1 MYRNF
6 CNKRSGSWNIK
17 RLLLIKENQIS
28 QVKELSTFLYM
39 RKCKSLGSL
48 KSFLWHALQASRAS
62 ILCFLILSLFTPS
75 RVGECCRWWIFFVFI
90 LSFLWLHTWV
100 QLVVMWR
107 LHGCT
112 VLCLLIWQPAFLVHR
127 DVLFVREG
135 KREQFC
141 PKFKLLKRHMT
152 KSKSL

>member
-112 VLCLLIWQPAFLVHR
+112 VSYLTGSLLDISVVSNKLIFHTLLQWPALNIHHVPY
-127 DVLFVREG
+127 VRVY
-135 KREQFC
+135 
-141 PKFKLLKRHMT
+141 P
-152 KSKSL
+152 